1 MEGDGKT
8 FTIDPRSGELSL
20 LRTVD
25 REAEELFRCDREKIE
40 NLLKKT
46 LTLYS
51 IRLTVRA
58 DDGVHQSDINV
69 LITVRYLL
77 YKATDIIVKQL
88 NEMMMWK
95 TFTSLLK

>member
-25 REAEELFRCDREKIE
+25 REAEELFRCDRE
-40 NLLKKT
+40 NFLKKT

-77 YKATDIIVKQL
+77 SIKPPDN
-88 NEMMMWK
+88 NE
-95 TFTSLLK
+95 LR